1 MHEQRTGPHML
12 HKTYGKTGKNVSVI
26 GFGGMRFP
34 SPQDIDANADLLLH
48 AYNKGINYFDTAPY
62 YCDDRSE
69 ESLGAA
75 IKHFKP
81 GTFFV
86 STKCSE
92 ADGRMLRESL
102 ERSLIRLGLSK
113 IHFFHIW
120 CLVRPGEWEERVK
133 GGAVAAAFKAK
144 EEGLVDHVV
153 VSSHLQGDHIRDLLR
168 REPIEGVT
176 LGYCAINFPYRQ
188 AAVDAAAELGRGIAT
203 MNPLGGGIIPRESHR
218 FEFLRGPRDRSV
230 VEAALR
236 FNISQPG
243 ITLALVGFSSKSQV
257 DEACAAVENFVP
269 YPATHIESV
278 RGKILQSLDGLCTG
292 CGYCMPCP
300 SGVLIPQMMDA
311 YNEKILGGGD
321 SSRITDRLKWHW
333 RLTPED
339 AKVCTLCGACEDQCT
354 QHLPIQERLQEI
366 AATEQKRTGP
376 NA

>member
-1 MHEQRTGPHML
+1 
-12 HKTYGKTGKNVSVI
+12 
-26 GFGGMRFP
+26 
-34 SPQDIDANADLLLH
+34 
-48 AYNKGINYFDTAPY
+48 
-62 YCDDRSE
+62 
-69 ESLGAA
+69 
-75 IKHFKP
+75 
-81 GTFFV
+81 
-86 STKCSE
+86 
-92 ADGRMLRESL
+92 
-102 ERSLIRLGLSK
+102 
-113 IHFFHIW
+113 
-120 CLVRPGEWEERVK
+120 
-133 GGAVAAAFKAK
+133 
-144 EEGLVDHVV
+144 
-153 VSSHLQGDHIRDLLR
+153 
-168 REPIEGVT
+168 
-176 LGYCAINFPYRQ
+176 
-188 AAVDAAAELGRGIAT
+188 
-203 MNPLGGGIIPRESHR
+203 
-218 FEFLRGPRDRSV
+218 V